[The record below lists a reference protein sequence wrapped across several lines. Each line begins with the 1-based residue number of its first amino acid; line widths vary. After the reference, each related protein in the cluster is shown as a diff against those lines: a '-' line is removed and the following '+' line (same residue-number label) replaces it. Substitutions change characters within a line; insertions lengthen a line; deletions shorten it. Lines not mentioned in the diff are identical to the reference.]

1 MNTLDRMN
9 SVKIAVIDL
18 GYNSIKLVNYEVKSD
33 NTFEPYEE
41 IGIKIK
47 LGEGLDEHGYLNS
60 KSIWRALEAL
70 KLFRDMLNVQGIK
83 YVLAIATSAVREAQ
97 NKEEFLE
104 QIKKLTGF
112 RFKVVSEKEEA
123 LYSYYG
129 AMTLINNPDVLFF
142 DIGGGSLE
150 IVRVEKLKV
159 KKIISL
165 PLGALRLTEKYCK
178 KTGSINEKDYRI
190 MKKYIRKMLPGRKSL
205 KILPNTL
212 LVGVGGTVRAL
223 AKYHQNMTSYPIEK
237 IGNYVIDKKSIEFI
251 SNRFKEMSNSDM
263 KKVDFIGSNRMET
276 MKAGSCVIDALMEK
290 MNLDQI
296 QVSNRGVRE
305 GALLFYLQNPK
316 ISQVEIGKLHH
327 AIESRKKPDLSYD
340 IHHFVS
346 EIMSVNLVDNKIKEI
361 LEQSLKYVTNKTTL
375 ANPLNWF
382 YSIMDE
388 DKPLS
393 HKNHLMLALAL
404 IRTRNV
410 RTAESLTS
418 RYESIL
424 DSDDRKSTR
433 KISACIMLFK
443 FLYQTKLDFRLKK
456 LDSNKILLDIAQT
469 KNVIPKTLLKDV
481 IRYFESTFDTHVSY
495 SIAHKIRV

>member
-1 MNTLDRMN
+1 MNTQERTN
-9 SVKIAVIDL
+9 NVKIAVIDL
-18 GYNSIKLVNYEVKSD
+18 GYNSIKLVNYEVKGD

-41 IGIKIK
+41 IGIKVK

-60 KSIWRALEAL
+60 KAIWRTLEAL

-83 YVLAIATSAVREAQ
+83 YILPIATSAVREAQ

-112 RFKVVSEKEEA
+112 RFKIVSEKEEA

-150 IVRVEKLKV
+150 IVRIEKFKI

-165 PLGALRLTEKYCK
+165 PMGALRLTEKYCK
-178 KTGSINEKDYRI
+178 KTGSMNEKDYRN
-190 MKKYIRKMLPGRKSL
+190 MKKYIRKTLPGRKQLGVSH
-205 KILPNTL
+205 NTL
-212 LVGVGGTVRAL
+212 LLGVGGTVRAL
-223 AKYHQNMTSYPIEK
+223 AKYHQNMTAYPLEK
-237 IGNYVIDKKSIEFI
+237 IGNYVIDKKSIEFM
-251 SNRFKEMSNSDM
+251 STRFKEMSNSDM
-263 KKVDFIGSNRMET
+263 KKIDFIGSNRIET
-276 MKAGSCVIDALMEK
+276 MKAGSCVIDAIMEK
-290 MNLDQI
+290 MNFDQI

-316 ISQVEIGKLHH
+316 ISETEIGKLYQS
-327 AIESRKKPDLSYD
+327 IESRKKSNLSD
-340 IHHFVS
+340 DVHHFVT
-346 EIMSVNLVDNKIKEI
+346 EIISTNLFDKKIKEI
-361 LEQSLKYVTNKTTL
+361 LEQSLRYVTSKTSL

-393 HKNHLMLALAL
+393 HKDHLMLALAL

-410 RTAESLTS
+410 RTAESLIS
-418 RYESIL
+418 RYDSIL
-424 DSDDRKSTR
+424 DSNDKKSIR
-433 KISACIMLFK
+433 KISACITLFK
-443 FLYQTKLDFRLKK
+443 FLYHTKIDFRLKR
-456 LDSNKILLDIAQT
+456 LDSNRILLDIAQT
-469 KNVIPKTLLKDV
+469 KNIIPKTLLKDV
-481 IRYFESTFDTHVSY
+481 IHYFESTFGVHISY
-495 SIAHKIRV
+495 SVAHRIRV